1 MLKILMVE
9 DDNSVAEMMKMFF
22 SKEQWEVDIAKDGV
36 EAVEMFKAHPDSYD
50 IVTLDLNLPKKDG
63 MEVAKEIRAISLS
76 IPIIMLTA
84 RDSETDQI
92 LGLGIGAD
100 EYVTK
105 PFSLKYDVITKHLKI
120 SKDRREVR
128 FDDNIVEG
136 LTPKEFDLLY
146 TMAQKP
152 KQVFSRDKLLELVWG
167 YEFFGEERTVDAHI
181 KKLRQKL
188 EKAGPQVVQTVWG
201 VGYKFDDSEV

>member
-22 SKEQWEVDIAKDGV
+22 SKEQWDVDIAKDGV
-36 EAVEMFKAHPDSYD
+36 EAVEMFKANPSSYD

-63 MEVAKEIRAISLS
+63 MEVAKEIRAISIS

-105 PFSLKYDVITKHLKI
+105 SFGLNSTDQGAI
-120 SKDRREVR
+120 S
-128 FDDNIVEG
+128 
-136 LTPKEFDLLY
+136 
-146 TMAQKP
+146 QKP
-152 KQVFSRDKLLELVWG
+152 SGKG
-167 YEFFGEERTVDAHI
+167 YACF
-181 KKLRQKL
+181 
-188 EKAGPQVVQTVWG
+188 
-201 VGYKFDDSEV
+201 

>member
-1 MLKILMVE
+1 MVE

-105 PFSLKYDVITKHLKI
+105 PFSPLALIARIKALYRRSHIE
-120 SKDRREVR
+120 KDMHAS
-128 FDDNIVEG
+128 NG
-136 LTPKEFDLLY
+136 
-146 TMAQKP
+146 
-152 KQVFSRDKLLELVWG
+152 
-167 YEFFGEERTVDAHI
+167 
-181 KKLRQKL
+181 
-188 EKAGPQVVQTVWG
+188 
-201 VGYKFDDSEV
+201 

>member
-22 SKEQWEVDIAKDGV
+22 SKEQWDVDIAKDGV
-36 EAVEMFKAHPDSYD
+36 EAVEMFKRNPSSYD

-63 MEVAKEIRAISLS
+63 VEVAKEIRAISLT

-105 PFSLKYDVITKHLKI
+105 PFS
-120 SKDRREVR
+120 
-128 FDDNIVEG
+128 
-136 LTPKEFDLLY
+136 P
-146 TMAQKP
+146 
-152 KQVFSRDKLLELVWG
+152 
-167 YEFFGEERTVDAHI
+167 
-181 KKLRQKL
+181 
-188 EKAGPQVVQTVWG
+188 
-201 VGYKFDDSEV
+201 